1 MGLFSFHYEK
11 KSNLLIITAL
21 MYALNFRMT
30 FKNIEYHMDTSCY
43 SSVKYDPL
51 VILIKNIINILFI
64 FVYCYEQKISKVTF
78 ESYELKS
85 EKYTNDSRNISS
97 SQLDFVLTKKETTHS
112 ELSFNEVSNHF
123 VGAKTKTKKFTQYLK
138 IYVCILVIYIS
149 EEAYFIIDNNHIID
163 RVIVNMRNFWILIF
177 LLFLSPLIIR
187 RSTYIY
193 RHQWL
198 SCIIILAI
206 ALFTILFNVFGV
218 ERFKKIYGYNLI
230 IYFTCFFLMGLQFT
244 LIKYLLS
251 IEFVSMYFIIF
262 LKGLY
267 GTIIF
272 GIIKILYSG
281 KEFFNFLDKIL
292 KFEYEYMYEEFLVI
306 QKIGYILTLII
317 LQYLI
322 IFTINTFSHNHI
334 IISIML
340 SELFYFFLYLIER
353 FGIQKLGLSNHWS
366 FAINFIICAINV
378 LLMLVFNE
386 FLECKFCGLN
396 VNLQRNINKRQ
407 NEDYR
412 KGKRELYLQL
422 EDEKEQ
428 EQHKN
433 ENDND
438 SNTNNTNNTDV
449 EEVYGSSEN

>member
-11 KSNLLIITAL
+11 KSLLLIITGL
-21 MYALNFRMT
+21 MYALNFRMS

-51 VILIKNIINILFI
+51 VILIKNIVNIFFI
-64 FVYCYEQKISKVTF
+64 FIYCYEQKISKVTF
-78 ESYELKS
+78 ETYELIS
-85 EKYTNDSRNISS
+85 QKYKDDSPNISS
-97 SQLDFVLTKKETTHS
+97 IQSDFLLTKKETTKS
-112 ELSFNEVSNHF
+112 ELSFNDVSTTF
-123 VGAKTKTKKFTQYLK
+123 VGAKTKVKKFTQHIKCYF
-138 IYVCILVIYIS
+138 YILVIYIS

-163 RVIVNMRNFWILIF
+163 RVIVNIRNFLILIF
-177 LLFLSPLIIR
+177 LLLFSPLIIR

-193 RHQWL
+193 RHQL
-198 SCIIILAI
+198 ISCIIIMTIAI
-206 ALFTILFNVFGV
+206 IIVFFNIFGV
-218 ERFKKIYGYNLI
+218 ERFKKIHGYNLLL
-230 IYFTCFFLMGLQFT
+230 YCPCFFLMGLQFT

-251 IEFVSMYFIIF
+251 IEFVSMYFMIF
-262 LKGLY
+262 LKGVF

-272 GIIKILYSG
+272 AVINILYSSE
-281 KEFFNFLDKIL
+281 EFFNFLDKIL
-292 KFEYEYMYEEFLVI
+292 SFEYEYMYEEFPVI

-340 SELFYFFLYLIER
+340 SELFYFVLYLIER
-353 FGIQKLGLSNHWS
+353 FSIQKLGISNPLS
-366 FAINFIICAINV
+366 FAINTIICAINI

-386 FLECKFCGLN
+386 FLECKFWGLN

-412 KGKRELYLQL
+412 KGKRELYMQLQ
-422 EDEKEQ
+422 DEKEQ
-428 EQHKN
+428 EQQK
-433 ENDND
+433 NDND
-438 SNTNNTNNTDV
+438 NDTNNTNNN
-449 EEVYGSSEN
+449 EVDERYSNTSDN